1 MHCFHPLISE
11 EHWGLLLILDIGAGI
26 TFTRNKHYI
35 LVINITKF
43 EEPNNAIPHQ
53 INDTLKERQKTF
65 PKIVEALAKII
76 HIIGKQGTA
85 YRGTEEQ
92 ADGNNASVNPGNFLA
107 IVQEIITILYFMR
120 TSRHH

>member
-76 HIIGKQGTA
+76 HLIGKQGTA

-120 TSRHH
+120 TSRQH

>member
-26 TFTRNKHYI
+26 TFTRNKHYV

>member
-26 TFTRNKHYI
+26 TFTRNKHYM

-76 HIIGKQGTA
+76 HLIGKQGTA

>member
-1 MHCFHPLISE
+1 M
-11 EHWGLLLILDIGAGI
+11 
-26 TFTRNKHYI
+26 
-35 LVINITKF
+35 VINITKF

-76 HIIGKQGTA
+76 HLIGKQGTA

>member
-76 HIIGKQGTA
+76 HLIGKQGTA

-120 TSRHH
+120 TSLHH

>member
-11 EHWGLLLILDIGAGI
+11 EHWGLLLILDIGVGI
-26 TFTRNKHYI
+26 TFTRNKHDI
-35 LVINITKF
+35 LVINITKS

-65 PKIVEALAKII
+65 PKIVEALAKIT
-76 HIIGKQGTA
+76 HLIGKQGTA

-107 IVQEIITILYFMR
+107 IVLEIITILYFMR
-120 TSRHH
+120 TSLHH